1 MDRQQTDAV
10 TDRPVVSI
18 AIATYNRL
26 AFLEQAV
33 EAVLQNA
40 DLPFE
45 LIIWNNASGE
55 DTRQWLDSLEDDR
68 IRVIHSD
75 KNAGCSAYE
84 LAFRQSRGDWLVTMD
99 DDVLRLPENF
109 LSKMRA
115 ALQACPDLGYVALD
129 VVRDDKT
136 NGSKPEEYAYK
147 DEWHDGICLQFGPA
161 GGWCAMTPR
170 HLYEQVRFPV
180 REDEVYFIYDGVY
193 VSGIMERNY
202 RCAILKDVRCYHAT
216 GVWWNQQYQKYWELR
231 CKNRPQEA
239 RRMKLFMERGVF
251 IKDTIRPWSV
261 RKCLGDCKRWL
272 LAQVARLRP
281 NRDDSGETRKLP
293 TDSPPG

>member
-161 GGWCAMTPR
+161 GGWCAMTPPA
-170 HLYEQVRFPV
+170 PV
-180 REDEVYFIYDGVY
+180 RAGTLP
-193 VSGIMERNY
+193 GER
-202 RCAILKDVRCYHAT
+202 RRSLLH
-216 GVWWNQQYQKYWELR
+216 LR
-231 CKNRPQEA
+231 
-239 RRMKLFMERGVF
+239 RRLCQRNHGAQLPLRHIEGRALLS
-251 IKDTIRPWSV
+251 RHWSV
-261 RKCLGDCKRWL
+261 VEPTVPEVLG
-272 LAQVARLRP
+272 VAMQ
-281 NRDDSGETRKLP
+281 K
-293 TDSPPG
+293 SPPRGATHEAVYGAWCFHQGYDPPLVSAKVPRRLQTLAACTGGTTAPKPR